1 MQFRQLKRREFLAV
15 LGSAATWPLVARG
28 QQPVTPVVGFLNTTS
43 PDTYAFNA
51 EAFREGLRTLGYAEG
66 RNVQIAYRWARG
78 DYSRMPALVAEL
90 VKQNVAVI
98 AATGDIVSARAAQAA
113 TSSIPIVFTDCGRI
127 LRGAK
132 IAELPVQ
139 QPTKFDMAINLKT
152 AAALGIE

>member
-15 LGSAATWPLVARG
+15 LGSAATWPLVARR

-66 RNVQIAYRWARG
+66 RNVQIEYRWARG

-98 AATGDIVSARAAQAA
+98 AATGDIQLAPRKRQHRAYR
-113 TSSIPIVFTDCGRI
+113 S
-127 LRGAK
+127 
-132 IAELPVQ
+132 
-139 QPTKFDMAINLKT
+139 
-152 AAALGIE
+152 